1 ERKDEADFFFLID
14 DSGSIDNED
23 FYDMKKFINEFLH
36 TFRIGPQYI
45 RMGLAKYADLPSLE
59 FDLTTHTDAKSIEEA
74 VEKVTH
80 EGGGTMTGAA
90 LSFMKAYFNRSM
102 VSRGHRVPEYLI
114 VITDGKSAD
123 NVKTPA
129 EELRAQGATI
139 YAVGVK
145 NASSTELLQI
155 AGDPKRTVFV
165 GNFDAL
171 KSINKGIITDIC
183 TSDGKENELQPVRS
197 LSQHQTLV
205 PEKAL
210 RENILRF
217 LCSVS
222 AACEDVQTDIIFLT
236 SIFERIPAKE
246 YQTMKD
252 FMKSVIHKSTIGRN
266 KVHFGVMQFSND
278 QQRVLP
284 LNRHYSKED
293 MSKAIDEM
301 QQVNKSTHTGKA
313 ITEATKYFEAIQGGR
328 PDLRQS
334 LIVITDGKAEDYIV
348 RPAAALRAKGVVIYA
363 IGVLDANPAQLLEIT
378 NSPDSVFNARNF
390 DALKDLENR
399 VILKHRRQII
409 CTCASYFILH
419 SHSTWDFK
427 VIACNYQTII

>member
-1 ERKDEADFFFLID
+1 DQKPAFTLFICVALIQIGDCKGATVADIVFIVDESTSIGNKNFQLVRSFLSSIVSGLEVGLTNVRVGIATYNDTTTARAYLNTFHDKEEILQFIKNLPYNRGGTKTGAALDFARKEIFIEQKGRRKGVQQVAVVITDGESQDDVTDQAKLLRRTGVTVFAVGIQNASKPELDMMASHPPERHVFIVKNFTNLRPMQQLIRKMLCRNIIDSAIRPETDISDVKEGCTSFVFLLWKDEADFFFLID

-183 TSDGKENELQPVRS
+183 TSDGKENELR
-197 LSQHQTLV
+197 
-205 PEKAL
+205 
-210 RENILRF
+210 
-217 LCSVS
+217 
-222 AACEDVQTDIIFLT
+222 
-236 SIFERIPAKE
+236 
-246 YQTMKD
+246 
-252 FMKSVIHKSTIGRN
+252 
-266 KVHFGVMQFSND
+266 
-278 QQRVLP
+278 
-284 LNRHYSKED
+284 
-293 MSKAIDEM
+293 
-301 QQVNKSTHTGKA
+301 
-313 ITEATKYFEAIQGGR
+313 
-328 PDLRQS
+328 
-334 LIVITDGKAEDYIV
+334 
-348 RPAAALRAKGVVIYA
+348 
-363 IGVLDANPAQLLEIT
+363 
-378 NSPDSVFNARNF
+378 
-390 DALKDLENR
+390 
-399 VILKHRRQII
+399 
-409 CTCASYFILH
+409 
-419 SHSTWDFK
+419 
-427 VIACNYQTII
+427 